1 MNVLKIFLAAV
12 VIFLAVPLFAAE
24 ETAQPADPLF
34 QQAMKLQ
41 KRLALDDA
49 QTLKVREIL
58 EREQAAAVKDRDTFN
73 KNALNLIQKAY
84 DRKKETGAQVEV
96 LLNPLQKDKFQ
107 EVVKMTRFDRD
118 QFELTEGLVL
128 NEEQVFTVEGIL
140 IDYYNKLKEIIPE
153 EMWSDEGPGA
163 GIPMRSPGKAI
174 GASRGFGRM
183 KGLMRSLERK
193 KNRAI
198 RKVLTTG
205 QKVLF
210 EQIQKDRSEKRKR
223 RSEEEQ
229 KSGKNNP

>member
-1 MNVLKIFLAAV
+1 
-12 VIFLAVPLFAAE
+12 
-24 ETAQPADPLF
+24 
-34 QQAMKLQ
+34 
-41 KRLALDDA
+41 
-49 QTLKVREIL
+49 
-58 EREQAAAVKDRDTFN
+58 
-73 KNALNLIQKAY
+73 LNLIQKAY

-118 QFELTEGLVL
+118 LFELTEGLVL